1 MKSSM
6 LKYKWMCVAVIC
18 CAMFAACEPT
28 EVASDQNPI
37 SFNNGPARAQE
48 VKNADANARI
58 WAYYTTSTTPATT
71 YDVYGSITG
80 NTTASQTPS
89 DPTGKGENASLTIT
103 DDNGNLSGAL
113 LVNGNTKYWTNGTYD
128 FFSIYSEKFKNTDTN
143 TEPIFDI
150 NTDNG
155 TLSFSYDISD
165 QKELRYACHLN
176 TPGNATR
183 ETKVDFNYQH
193 LLSRVKFQGFSTDPD
208 NPITVTSVS
217 VANVP
222 SKATVSMNIGGVST
236 SEAKSLTAT
245 YSVSTTDK
253 FTISNSSATGMTCN
267 NTNGYIVLDKMV
279 FPSDEALK
287 GLTFSVTY
295 TTPSEKTGTT
305 KTATLPGY
313 NFEAGKSYILKFYIQ
328 PSGPIIFG
336 EVSVTEW
343 KDGGMTT
350 LDPFQTIP

>member
-1 MKSSM
+1 M
-6 LKYKWMCVAVIC
+6 LKYKWMCIAVLC
-18 CAMFAACEPT
+18 CAIFAACEP
-28 EVASDQNPI
+28 ASDIPTAQTPI
-37 SFNNGPARAQE
+37 TFSNGPARAQQ
-48 VKNADANARI
+48 VLASAANARI

-89 DPTGKGENASLTIT
+89 TPTGKGENASLTIT
-103 DDNGNLSGAL
+103 DTNGNLTGAL

-155 TLSFSYDISD
+155 TLSFSYDITD
-165 QKELRYACHLN
+165 QQELRYACHLN
-176 TPGNATR
+176 TEGTAIRPD
-183 ETKVDFNYQH
+183 KVDFNYQH
-193 LLSRVKFQGFSTDPD
+193 LLSRVKFQGFSTDSES
-208 NPITVTSVS
+208 PITVTSVS

-236 SEAKSLTAT
+236 TDAKSLTAT

-253 FTISNSSATGMTCN
+253 FTISNSSADGMICN

-279 FPSDEALK
+279 FPSNEALK
-287 GLTFSVTY
+287 DLTFSVTY
-295 TTPSEKTGTT
+295 NTSSETNKT
-305 KTATLPGY
+305 KTATLQGY
-313 NFEAGKSYILKFYIQ
+313 NFEAGKSYLLKFYIQ
-328 PSGPIIFG
+328 PSGTIVFANEVIINDWG
-336 EVSVTEW
+336 ETDAEI
-343 KDGGMTT
+343 DIQ
-350 LDPFQTIP
+350 F

>member
-6 LKYKWMCVAVIC
+6 LKYKWMCVAVLC

-48 VKNADANARI
+48 VKKADANARI

-103 DDNGNLSGAL
+103 DTNGNLTGAL
-113 LVNGNTKYWTNGTYD
+113 LVNGNTKYWSDGTYD

-150 NTDNG
+150 NTNNG

-165 QKELRYACHLN
+165 QSELRYACHLN
-176 TPGNATR
+176 TAGSATR
-183 ETKVDFNYQH
+183 KQEVDFNYQH
-193 LLSRVKFQGFSTDPD
+193 LLARVKFQGFSTDPD
-208 NPITVTSVS
+208 SKNSITVTSVS

-236 SEAKSLTAT
+236 TDAKSLTAT

-279 FPSDEALK
+279 FPSNEALK
-287 GLTFSVTY
+287 DLTFLVTY
-295 TTPSEKTGTT
+295 NTSSETGKT
-305 KTATLPGY
+305 KDATLPGY

-336 EVSVTEW
+336 GVDVTPWNAQPETEF
-343 KDGGMTT
+343 DFPTE
-350 LDPFQTIP
+350 P